1 MYGKNADFRTVNVEK
16 FEFRSHLLR

>member
-1 MYGKNADFRTVNVEK
+1 MYGKNANFRTVNMEK